1 MMRMH
6 KGLLSLAVAGGS
18 VLAVL
23 AAAPDSRAQ
32 DSAGGIS
39 SVEIS
44 TEGRQVYVEVC
55 QACHMADARGGGGAG
70 LGIPALADNPR
81 VADKAYL
88 IGMLVNG
95 QGGMPW
101 FTDILT
107 PQQIAA
113 VLTYVRGNFNTY
125 PEPVT
130 ADEVAAV
137 IASAGGSAEQ

>member
-1 MMRMH
+1 MMRLH

-23 AAAPDSRAQ
+23 AAAPDTRAQ
-32 DSAGGIS
+32 DNAGGIS

-55 QACHMADARGGGGAG
+55 QACHMVDARGGGGAG

-81 VADKAYL
+81 VANKAYL

>member
-1 MMRMH
+1 MMRLH
-6 KGLLSLAVAGGS
+6 GGLLSLAVAASS

-23 AAAPDSRAQ
+23 AAAPDTRAQ

-39 SVEIS
+39 AVEIS
-44 TEGRQVYVEVC
+44 TEGQQVYIEVC

-81 VADKAYL
+81 MADKAYI
-88 IGMLVNG
+88 IGIVVNG

-101 FTDILT
+101 FTDLLT

-113 VLTYVRGNFNTY
+113 VLTYVRGDFNTY

-137 IASAGGSAEQ
+137 MASAGGSAEQ

>member
-1 MMRMH
+1 MMRLY

-23 AAAPDSRAQ
+23 AAAPDTRAQ
-32 DSAGGIS
+32 DNAGGIS

-55 QACHMADARGGGGAG
+55 QACHMVDARGGGGAG

-81 VADKAYL
+81 VANKAYL

>member
-1 MMRMH
+1 MRLRG
-6 KGLLSLAVAGGS
+6 GLVSLIAAAGS
-18 VLAVL
+18 VLAVVI
-23 AAAPDSRAQ
+23 AAPDSRAQ

-39 SVEIS
+39 SVQIS

-81 VADKAYL
+81 MADTDYL
-88 IGMLVNG
+88 IEIMVKG

-101 FTDILT
+101 FTDLLT

-113 VLTYVRGNFNTY
+113 VLTYIRTNFNSY
-125 PEPVT
+125 PEPVS
-130 ADEVAAV
+130 AAEVAV
-137 IASAGGSAEQ
+137 IIASAGGSTEE